1 MKVGNFAL
9 KMNLKNRRHRKMKQ
23 KTAKRFLAR
32 NNWRIVTGI
41 GSPSFFR
48 RVEKCE
54 AILKRASQSDEEY
67 LYHMFNK
74 F

>member
-1 MKVGNFAL
+1 
-9 KMNLKNRRHRKMKQ
+9 MKQ